1 MTPATE
7 GLRGPVTGE
16 TVLAGLDQ
24 LSGGGGV
31 FLPASAVQLLTAVH
45 DGLRAPGLW
54 QPGVSGGDRLLP
66 PMLTVIRSHIAELR
80 RLDDRAGGGAVS
92 LRYVRAELRAVLDLL
107 RHASFD
113 ATVGQQLL
121 AAAAELCQLA
131 GWMWFDGGDGGRS
144 QRTFLL
150 GIRLARAAKD
160 GDVLANML
168 GMLAYITAHSGEPR
182 QALRLA
188 EHASTL
194 ARHRGPML
202 RCRIAG
208 RLATAHVA
216 AGDIYG
222 YRAAADA
229 ARTQL
234 ADSPPGEAPQF
245 LYYLSDSQ
253 LRAESG
259 QALVHLAERNPAHCR
274 GLLDE
279 AVAHLIPLTAA
290 DLRQDY
296 QRSALLHGCYL
307 A

>member
-1 MTPATE
+1 
-7 GLRGPVTGE
+7 
-16 TVLAGLDQ
+16 
-24 LSGGGGV
+24 
-31 FLPASAVQLLTAVH
+31 
-45 DGLRAPGLW
+45 
-54 QPGVSGGDRLLP
+54 
-66 PMLTVIRSHIAELR
+66 
-80 RLDDRAGGGAVS
+80 
-92 LRYVRAELRAVLDLL
+92 YVRTELRAVLDLL
-107 RHASFD
+107 RHASFE
-113 ATVGQQLL
+113 AAVGQQLL
-121 AAAAELCQLA
+121 AAAAELCQLTA
-131 GWMWFDGGDGGRS
+131 WMWFDGGDVGRS

-307 A
+307 AQAHLAAHDVESAAQATATALTRLPAVQSRRCIALLTGLRASFARRRRNLWARDSCDQLDEALSRA